1 MINVALLGKK
11 YQDCIFYVENLSVG
25 ETNLSSEPYK
35 TLGGCYNLLKA
46 PIDTVQFDIHTK
58 GSKDAFIIS
67 ESKSSTRTSIVV
79 NRSESYYSKSLIDT
93 INQNYN
99 WAHTCYIDDIE
110 DPQPLLGLTIDFSID
125 FCTLK
130 SRQRFQEIIDKATV
144 VFDSRER
151 KSLYEKINTKTPIVF
166 HDQNGIEVNINGEVL
181 LDSQVEPILNLIV
194 NGAGDMYAA
203 NFIKNYYKYCIIKSA
218 NMAMIST
225 THLLKKGL
233 NK

>member
-11 YQDCIFYVENLSVG
+11 YQDCIFYLEDLSMG
-25 ETNLSSEPYK
+25 ETNLSSEPSK
-35 TLGGCYNLLKA
+35 TFGGCYNLLKV
-46 PIDTVQFDIHTK
+46 PTDTVHFDIHTK

-67 ESKSSTRTSIVV
+67 ESKTSTRTSIVV
-79 NRSESYYSKSLIDT
+79 NRSESRYDEMLIDT
-93 INQNYN
+93 INQNYQ

-110 DPQPLLGLTIDFSID
+110 NPESLLGLTIDFSID
-125 FCTLK
+125 FCTLHPRK
-130 SRQRFQEIIDKATV
+130 RFQEIIDKATV

-151 KSLYEKINTKTPIVF
+151 KPLYGEVNTKTPIVF
-166 HDQNGIEVNINGEVL
+166 HDHRGIEVNVDGEVL
-181 LDSQVEPILNLIV
+181 LDSQVEPILNLNV

-203 NFIKNYYKYCIIKSA
+203 NFIKNYHKYGIIKSA